1 MTLLMSSPRLKV
13 KCDDI
18 CQTLRL
24 DIYPENPKTPHRL
37 CHKQGIVTALVFAIL
52 KVLVFQHL
60 AACRL
65 GSGGVPAA
73 R

>member
-1 MTLLMSSPRLKV
+1 MTLLMASPRLKV

-24 DIYPENPKTPHRL
+24 DIYPENTNTPHRL
-37 CHKQGIVTALVFAIL
+37 CHKQGIVTALVFAL
-52 KVLVFQHL
+52 KVLFFQLL